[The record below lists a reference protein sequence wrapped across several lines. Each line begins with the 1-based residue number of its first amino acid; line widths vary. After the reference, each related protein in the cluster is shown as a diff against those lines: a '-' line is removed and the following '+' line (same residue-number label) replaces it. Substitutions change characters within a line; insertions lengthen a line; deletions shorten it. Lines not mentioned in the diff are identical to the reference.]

1 MHFAPHIGIGHSLTD
16 IGEGAVWNLPQKRTS
31 KTVLPDRDHINLQ
44 AFGQQDPPRTVWDDY
59 NTYRGPQPKGKAKS
73 KTTTSVFTQS
83 TDPPTPEE
91 DSSKLDPHAITR
103 WATQGEAST

>member
-1 MHFAPHIGIGHSLTD
+1 MKSAPEI
-16 IGEGAVWNLPQKRTS
+16 TS

-73 KTTTSVFTQS
+73 KTTASVFTQN

-91 DSSKLDPHAITR
+91 DNSNLDPHAITR
-103 WATQGEAST
+103 